1 MVSYK
6 IIILEVHILAV
17 INKNT
22 QKLLEDRYFFKDTTT
37 GEIIEKTAEE
47 MFKRVAKTVSK
58 AEITPELQDK
68 YEKIYYDLM
77 DQQLFMPNTPTLIG
91 AGYDKCLSACS
102 VLPSVPDDLEE
113 IYKHAWHNAKLT
125 KYGCGV
131 GQDLSKIRPKGEII
145 KSSGGTSAGV
155 ANWMNLINA
164 VANTTI
170 QGDKARRAANM
181 ISLRFNHPD
190 IFEFVHSKEN
200 DGDLGAMNI
209 SIVITDEEMK
219 KIKNDEDIDLVWNGK
234 TYQTVKARKI
244 FQEIIDGLY
253 DNGEPGLLWLD
264 SINANNPFNLQD
276 GKFNSSNKHYM
287 ITTNPCF
294 TGDMRLLTDEGY
306 QSFAELDGKEV
317 NIVGSNGN
325 IFCKKVWCNGEK
337 EVIKLQ
343 LSNGNVIKCTPNH
356 ILMLSN
362 KEKCEAQN
370 SLGKQLLAFYEENP
384 TVISIRNIGE
394 QKVYD
399 FSEPLTNWG
408 VVEGVVVHNC
418 GEQPLEAYEFCNLGS
433 INVENLYDEKTK
445 DINWDL
451 FKYAIEMGIRFL
463 DDIIEINE
471 YVLPQFKENVLGNR
485 KIGLGV
491 AGWANLLIKMGI
503 RYDSNQCLKFID
515 KVFGFKQRIEREYN
529 SALGLEKGNFPNWG
543 ESIYG
548 KNNIPARC
556 SAISTQAPTG
566 SISNILNIRGGVYG
580 VEPLFGVANKRTIVI
595 GEIYEANELFAKMLH
610 DTIND
615 EQKEQQIIKECYEK
629 GTAQISSVP
638 KQLRELFRCAN
649 DISSEWHIKTQAQ
662 FQKYF
667 DNAISKTINAPEN
680 STKDELFD
688 LLIKAWELKIKGIT
702 YYRNNSRKNQTIQ
715 IGDRKDNH
723 NIKLDS
729 IQPISRSSLKKTYGV
744 TDKYVTACGSFYL
757 TINRD
762 KDGNIVESFVNT
774 SKNGTCKSN
783 IDGLNRLISLALR
796 SGTKI
801 DEIIDQLKGITCAA
815 CTRVKVRGEKKIDGL
830 SCPDIIAKALQ
841 EEYNNKTRII
851 SESIGIV
858 EEIREGGCPDCGSPI
873 QLTEGCVV
881 CSNPDCGYSK
891 CG

>member
-1 MVSYK
+1 M
-6 IIILEVHILAV
+6 EVHILAV

-102 VLPSVPDDLEE
+102 VLPSLPDNLEG
-113 IYKHAWHNAKLT
+113 IYKHMWNNAKLT

-131 GQDLSKIRPKGEII
+131 GQSLSDIRPKGEII

-155 ANWMNLINA
+155 VNWMNLINA

-181 ISLRFNHPD
+181 AGLRFNHPD
-190 IFEFVHSKEN
+190 IIDFIHSKEN
-200 DGDLGAMNI
+200 DGNLDTMNI
-209 SIVITDEEMK
+209 SVTITDEEMH
-219 KIKNDEDIDLVWNGK
+219 KIINDDNIDLVWNGK
-234 TYQTVKARKI
+234 IYKTVKARDI
-244 FQEIIDGLY
+244 FNDIINGLWE
-253 DNGEPGLLWLD
+253 NGEPGILWID
-264 SINANNPFNLQD
+264 SINNTNPFNLQD
-276 GKFNSSNKHYM
+276 GEFNESNIHFM
-287 ITTNPCF
+287 AISNP
-294 TGDMRLLTDEGY
+294 
-306 QSFAELDGKEV
+306 
-317 NIVGSNGN
+317 
-325 IFCKKVWCNGEK
+325 
-337 EVIKLQ
+337 
-343 LSNGNVIKCTPNH
+343 
-356 ILMLSN
+356 
-362 KEKCEAQN
+362 
-370 SLGKQLLAFYEENP
+370 
-384 TVISIRNIGE
+384 
-394 QKVYD
+394 
-399 FSEPLTNWG
+399 
-408 VVEGVVVHNC
+408 C
-418 GEQPLEAYEFCNLGS
+418 GEQPLEPNEFCNLGS
-433 INVENLYDEKTK
+433 ANLEKLYDEKTK
-445 DINWDL
+445 NVNWEL
-451 FKYAIEMGIRFL
+451 FAYVIRNAIRFL
-463 DDIIEINE
+463 DDVIDINQ
-471 YVLPQFKENVLGNR
+471 YVLPEFKENVLANR
-485 KIGLGV
+485 KIGIGV

-503 RYDSNQCLKFID
+503 RYDSEECLKFID
-515 KVFGFKQRIEREYN
+515 KVFGFKRKIEKEYN
-529 SALGLEKGNFPNWG
+529 IELALEKGNFPNWK
-543 ESIYG
+543 ESIYA
-548 KNNIPARC
+548 KTNTPARC
-556 SAISTQAPTG
+556 ATISTQAPTG
-566 SISNILNIRGGVYG
+566 SIASILNTTAYG
-580 VEPLFGVANKRTIVI
+580 VEPLFGVAVLRRIVT
-595 GEIYEANELFAKMLH
+595 GEIYEASDLFATMLH
-610 DTIND
+610 NIVKNET
-615 EQKEQQIIKECYEK
+615 KEQEIIKECYEK
-629 GTAQISSVP
+629 GTAQIDSVP
-638 KQLRELFRCAN
+638 KKLRELFRCAN
-649 DISSEWHIKTQAQ
+649 DITPEWHIKTQAQ
-662 FQKYF
+662 LQKYY

-688 LLIKAWELKIKGIT
+688 LLVKAWELKIKGVT
-702 YYRNNSRKNQTIQ
+702 YYRNNSRKNQTMQ
-715 IGDRKDNH
+715 IGDNKNNH